1 MIYFIPQKS
10 SHSQASSF
18 LSHFISPPIM
28 HFSTFVLGASAASL
42 AAAAPFSFPLAN
54 GFPNL
59 NSTALQQVYKLAGG
73 TLPNGALPSSLKP
86 SGVQALQLIAANEE
100 FEVAYFTELLANI
113 TNNVPGYDS
122 LGADR
127 DYIIETI
134 TAVQNV
140 RPSFFNP
147 NKRKKNILTPQ

>member
-1 MIYFIPQKS
+1 
-10 SHSQASSF
+10 
-18 LSHFISPPIM
+18 
-28 HFSTFVLGASAASL
+28 
-42 AAAAPFSFPLAN
+42 
-54 GFPNL
+54 
-59 NSTALQQVYKLAGG
+59 
-73 TLPNGALPSSLKP
+73 LKP

-140 RPSFFNP
+140 RPSFFNST
-147 NKRKKNILTPQ
+147 KMKKNILTFH